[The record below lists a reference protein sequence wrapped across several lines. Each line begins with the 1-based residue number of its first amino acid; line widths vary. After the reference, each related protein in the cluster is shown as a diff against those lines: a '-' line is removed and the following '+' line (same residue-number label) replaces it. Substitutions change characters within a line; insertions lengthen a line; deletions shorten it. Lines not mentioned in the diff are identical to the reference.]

1 MYIDSQQK
9 TPLVTVIMPA
19 YNAGPYIEEAVA
31 SVVGQS
37 VQDWELL
44 VIDDCSADDTA
55 QIVAR
60 LAQADP
66 RIRLVV
72 NEQNMGVAKT
82 RNRGLE
88 LCRGSYVAL
97 LDSDDYWKPRFL
109 EKMIARAEETKA
121 EIIYCA
127 YEIVDLEG
135 KPLCNDFLVP
145 PTTSFEDSIVR
156 SVITCS
162 TVLLSGK
169 LARENRFPTDLYHED
184 IALWFRL
191 LRDGVKAAGVT
202 EILASYRQHADSR
215 SHGKLTSARRRW
227 TIYRKHLGMPFFQT
241 VGVMARYGY
250 YGLKKYK
257 KI

>member
-19 YNAGPYIEEAVA
+19 YNAGPYVEEAIA

-44 VIDDCSADDTA
+44 VIDDGSADDTV
-55 QIVAR
+55 QTVTQ

-72 NEQNMGVAKT
+72 NRQNIGVAGT
-82 RNRGLE
+82 RNRGLS
-88 LCRGSYVAL
+88 LCRGRYVAL
-97 LDSDDYWKPRFL
+97 LDSDDYWKPCFL
-109 EKMIARAEETKA
+109 EKMIARAEETEA
-121 EIIYCA
+121 DIIYCA
-127 YEIVDLEG
+127 YEIVDMEG
-135 KPLCNDFLVP
+135 NPLCSDFLVP
-145 PTTSFEDSIVR
+145 PVTNFEESIVR

-162 TVLLSGK
+162 TVLLTGK

-191 LRDGVKAAGVT
+191 LRDGVQAAGVT
-202 EILASYRQHADSR
+202 EVLASYRQHEGSR

-227 TIYRKHLGMPFFQT
+227 TIYRKHLGMPFFKS